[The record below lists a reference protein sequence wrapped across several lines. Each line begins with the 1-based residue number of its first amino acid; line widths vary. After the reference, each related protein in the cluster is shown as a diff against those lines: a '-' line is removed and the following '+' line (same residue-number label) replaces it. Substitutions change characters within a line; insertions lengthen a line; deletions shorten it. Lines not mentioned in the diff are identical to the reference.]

1 MNATYGLI
9 FLAATV
15 ILLGIAAVG
24 LVIHITRTMRTMD
37 SMLDRA
43 IDGDFSEKM
52 FTEAKL
58 SRLETKLY
66 RYLSAGKT
74 AQNQIVSERNAVKML
89 VSDISHQTK
98 TPISNILL
106 YTQLLRET
114 QGPEEH
120 TKELLCHITEQTE
133 KLNFLIQ
140 SLVKVSR
147 LENGIVA
154 VTPAKNNV
162 KQLLE
167 RIDFRAAAQKKE
179 ICLIVE
185 KDVDAAA
192 EFDLKWT
199 VEAVSNLIDNAIKY
213 TPCGGTVRVSV
224 KEYEMFVRIDVADTG
239 KGICEADTAKIFTRF
254 YRAQEVKEEKGV
266 GIGLY
271 LTREILSKEGGYIR
285 VASEVGKGSV
295 FSVFLPKASNLSKL

>member
-1 MNATYGLI
+1 MKTVYIGI
-9 FLAATV
+9 FLAAAAV
-15 ILLGIAAVG
+15 LLGIVAVV
-24 LVIHITRTMRTMD
+24 LVIHITRIMKRMD
-37 SMLDRA
+37 KMLDRA

-58 SRLETKLY
+58 SRMETKLY
-66 RYLSAGKT
+66 RYLSAGKA
-74 AQNQIVSERNAVKML
+74 AQNQIISERNAVKTL

-98 TPISNILL
+98 TPVSNILI

-114 QGPEEH
+114 QGLDDS
-120 TKELLCHITEQTE
+120 TKELLCCIEKQTE

-140 SLVKVSR
+140 SLVKLSR

-167 RIDFRAAAQKKE
+167 RIDFSAAARQKG
-179 ICLIVE
+179 ICLTVE
-185 KDVDAAA
+185 NKSDVVA

-199 VEAVSNLIDNAIKY
+199 IEAVSNLIDNAIKY
-213 TPCGGTVRVSV
+213 TPCGGTVNVSV

-239 KGICEADTAKIFTRF
+239 KGISEADTAKIFTRF
-254 YRAQEVKEEKGV
+254 YRAEEVKEEKGV

-271 LTREILSKEGGYIR
+271 LAREILAKEGGYIR

-295 FSVFLPKASNLSKL
+295 FSVFLPKK

>member
-1 MNATYGLI
+1 MKTVYIGI
-9 FLAATV
+9 FLAAAAV
-15 ILLGIAAVG
+15 LLGIVAVV
-24 LVIHITRTMRTMD
+24 LVIHITRTMKRMD
-37 SMLDRA
+37 KMLDRA

-58 SRLETKLY
+58 SRMETKLY

-74 AQNQIVSERNAVKML
+74 AQNQIISERNAVKTL

-98 TPISNILL
+98 TPVSNILI

-114 QGPEEH
+114 QGLDDS
-120 TKELLCHITEQTE
+120 TKELLCCIEKQTE

-140 SLVKVSR
+140 SLVKLSR

-167 RIDFRAAAQKKE
+167 RIDFSAAARQKG
-179 ICLIVE
+179 ICLTVE
-185 KDVDAAA
+185 NKSDVVA

-199 VEAVSNLIDNAIKY
+199 IEAVSNLIDNAIKY
-213 TPCGGTVRVSV
+213 TPCGGTVNVSV

-239 KGICEADTAKIFTRF
+239 KGISEADTAKIFTRF
-254 YRAQEVKEEKGV
+254 YRAEEVKEEKGV

-271 LTREILSKEGGYIR
+271 LAREILSKEGGYIR

-295 FSVFLPKASNLSKL
+295 FSVFLPKK